1 MNGKEVVGI
10 ETSGLSRNDCR
21 CIDRLHC
28 IEAEGAEETVRASQ
42 AYFDLKNG
50 DRYYVTI
57 DGTEHDLEPATKFNS
72 RYVRALDE
80 DSADDPLLSLPS
92 SAEGEAPQS

>member
-1 MNGKEVVGI
+1 MDEKEVVGI
-10 ETSGLSRNDCR
+10 ETSGLSRDDCR

-28 IEAEGAEETVRASQ
+28 IEGDGSEQSVRASQ

-50 DRYYVTI
+50 DRYYVTA
-57 DGTEHDLEPATKFNS
+57 DGQEHDLEPATKFNS

-80 DSADDPLLSLPS
+80 DSPEDPLLSLQS
-92 SAEGEAPQS
+92 SADREAPRS